1 MRLLVHEI
9 NRSTINSPRNNFQLY
24 SKACVKLVYAIFWSF
39 ILEIDIID
47 NLLPCAAQTMISFTA
62 NRSLCAR

>member
-24 SKACVKLVYAIFWSF
+24 SKACVKLVCEGHYAIFWSF

-47 NLLPCAAQTMISFTA
+47 NLLPYAAQTMI
-62 NRSLCAR
+62 